1 MMIFFKPL
9 IGKKMKLTKI
19 TVFYRFKLT
28 SHYVV
33 SVFMNIPFVTNHVG
47 DSGEN
52 IPMTKDKM
60 GNTAEIQA
68 SVRQ

>member
-1 MMIFFKPL
+1 MIIFKPL
-9 IGKKMKLTKI
+9 LKNKTCQNYTFFTDFNSL
-19 TVFYRFKLT
+19 R
-28 SHYVV
+28 S
-33 SVFMNIPFVTNHVG
+33 MNIPFVTNHVG

>member
-1 MMIFFKPL
+1 
-9 IGKKMKLTKI
+9 
-19 TVFYRFKLT
+19 
-28 SHYVV
+28 
-33 SVFMNIPFVTNHVG
+33 MNIPFVTNHVG

-68 SVRQ
+68 SVRQWQKAPNV